1 MSTDLDSTGPGTSY
15 GAAALVVWEP
25 PGPATADAAL
35 MAARRLAAAVG
46 PSVACIGF
54 EITPRFAGQ
63 IGDLVGIGLTHG
75 VRFAPIVRADHAL
88 PDSGRP
94 APEIVTALRLL
105 ASADRLARFR
115 GAVPL
120 LVANSP
126 NAASRV
132 VGERIATAW
141 FDPGQPIRLIW
152 CRSSPRSAPAPTEHA
167 ETVEW
172 PPFDDVL
179 AGSTP
184 AEWSVPYDLLV
195 ADLARRTEA
204 NSAAMPS
211 VIWSAERTAQIREGL
226 AQLTRFSDLKHLH
239 ALDAAARFTHNRRQS
254 CAPYWVLRAAFNPD
268 DPEQVA
274 RLEQLARQL
283 SQKRAASVSLPGVA
297 TPIALPPHRSRTAVV
312 VHVFYP
318 DLWPELALQLQSVP
332 RPFDVYVSCPHRLVP
347 ALRPQILD
355 EFPFATVFGVQ
366 NLGRDVLPFLHWLRA
381 TASCGYEYVLK
392 LHTKKSAHLS
402 YLGETPLGSGDSWR
416 RKTIAELIGCGAR
429 ILSAFDTI
437 PGIGMVAAAGTRYDQ
452 VAWQCATRELHETLL
467 ARLGARTAIQGTFA
481 AGTMFWARMSALT
494 RLTRL
499 TDAEMDFERESWQV
513 DGTLHHAYERAF
525 PLVVADAGFHVIDTA
540 LLPSA

>member
-1 MSTDLDSTGPGTSY
+1 
-15 GAAALVVWEP
+15 
-25 PGPATADAAL
+25 

-94 APEIVTALRLL
+94 APEIVPALRLL

-184 AEWSVPYDLLV
+184 AEWSVPSTGWP
-195 ADLARRTEA
+195 AGARRLVGGRSCA
-204 NSAAMPS
+204 QNGGQQRGN
-211 VIWSAERTAQIREGL
+211 AER
-226 AQLTRFSDLKHLH
+226 DLV
-239 ALDAAARFTHNRRQS
+239 R
-254 CAPYWVLRAAFNPD
+254 
-268 DPEQVA
+268 
-274 RLEQLARQL
+274 
-283 SQKRAASVSLPGVA
+283 
-297 TPIALPPHRSRTAVV
+297 
-312 VHVFYP
+312 
-318 DLWPELALQLQSVP
+318 
-332 RPFDVYVSCPHRLVP
+332 
-347 ALRPQILD
+347 
-355 EFPFATVFGVQ
+355 
-366 NLGRDVLPFLHWLRA
+366 
-381 TASCGYEYVLK
+381 
-392 LHTKKSAHLS
+392 
-402 YLGETPLGSGDSWR
+402 
-416 RKTIAELIGCGAR
+416 
-429 ILSAFDTI
+429 
-437 PGIGMVAAAGTRYDQ
+437 
-452 VAWQCATRELHETLL
+452 
-467 ARLGARTAIQGTFA
+467 
-481 AGTMFWARMSALT
+481 
-494 RLTRL
+494 
-499 TDAEMDFERESWQV
+499 
-513 DGTLHHAYERAF
+513 
-525 PLVVADAGFHVIDTA
+525 
-540 LLPSA
+540 